1 MSKMEIAIVAKA
13 KQGYIYRH
21 MIENGLSIQ
30 DLSDRIGITRQTLYA
45 MINFRWLPPEG
56 GKNKRVGAGYSKK
69 MKTVYKLQKYFNVG
83 IDVLFP
89 PELTEE
95 IAEKLRGTHVDFREV
110 DFLQIEH
117 VGEKYL
123 SYDPQQIDGFEE
135 MADGIP
141 RMLCTLNLREEKVL
155 RLRYGIGGERDER
168 DSPIIDIPPTMM
180 KLRNPSRRRRLA
192 A

>member
-21 MIENGLSIQ
+21 MIENGLSIR
-30 DLSDRIGITRQTLYA
+30 DLVVRTGIGHPTICNI
-45 MINFRWLPPEG
+45 INFKWLPPDKEKCKSPG
-56 GKNKRVGAGYSKK
+56 GFARK

-95 IAEKLRGTHVDFREV
+95 IAEKLRGTHVDFRDV
-110 DFLQIEH
+110 DFLQIEN
-117 VGEKYL
+117 VNEKYL
-123 SYDPQQIDGFEE
+123 SYDPQQIDNFEE
-135 MADGIP
+135 MADRVPEI
-141 RMLCTLNLREEKVL
+141 LNTLTRREEKCL
-155 RLRYGIGGERDER
+155 RLRYGISDDHLTR
-168 DSPIIDIPPTMM
+168 S
-180 KLRNPSRRRRLA
+180 A